1 MRHRRHHLTIAA
13 AKSHATLLK
22 SRVISPTP
30 WNQLLTAYS
39 LSHHGLAAARRVFDE
54 IPRPD
59 VVSWNSFLTAHVSA
73 GAHHEAWC
81 LLRSMHEQGFAANTF
96 ALGSALRSAAA
107 SRCPA
112 LGTQLQSLAFK
123 CGLAD
128 NVFPASAMLDMYA
141 KCGRIRDARRVF
153 DGMLERNTVS
163 WNALIAG
170 YVESGKVAQAVEL
183 FLYMERERFVPDE
196 ATFATLLT
204 AINGLNYILM
214 HQLHGKIMKYGS
226 ALGLTVLNAAITAY
240 SQCGALAEC
249 RRIFDGIGNIRDLI
263 SWNAMLGAY
272 TYHGMDYEAMG
283 FFVRMM
289 QQSGVQLDMYS
300 FTSIISV
307 CSEHDDQQGRVI
319 HGMVIKN
326 GLEGVT
332 PVCNALISMYTR
344 FSENCMMEDA
354 YRCFDSLLL
363 KDTVSWNSMLTGY
376 SQHSMSADALRFFTC
391 MQSANIRADEYAFSA
406 ALRSCADLAVLLLG
420 RQIHGSVIHSG
431 FASNSHVS
439 SSLIFMYSKSGILD
453 DAKKSFEEADKSSS
467 VPWNSMMFGYAQHG
481 KAQTVHSLFN
491 KMVELKVPLDHVT
504 FVGLITACSHA
515 GLVDEGSEILNAM
528 ETRYGVPLRREH
540 YACGIDLYGRAGQL
554 DKAKELIDSMPFEPD
569 AMVWMTLLGACRIH
583 GNMEL
588 ASEVASHLLVAEPRQ
603 HSTYILL
610 SSMYSG
616 FEMWSD
622 RAIVQR
628 AMKNR
633 GLSKVPGWSW
643 IEVKNE
649 VHSFNAEDR
658 SHPRMYEIYEMLGSL
673 FQVAK
678 MSSSCEHEET
688 ITHVRDTF
696 NGKKEAQAL
705 ITAIEVQ
712 WIWPNDV
719 HLGQVPRATPRFQS
733 ATLLLGT
740 AAASS
745 K

>member
-1 MRHRRHHLTIAA
+1 MRHHRRHLTIAA

-39 LSHHGLAAARRVFDE
+39 LSPLGLAAARRLFDE
-54 IPRPD
+54 IPLPD
-59 VVSWNSFLTAHVSA
+59 AVSWNSFLAAHVSA
-73 GAHHEAWC
+73 GAHHAAWI
-81 LLRSMHEQGFAANTF
+81 LLRSMHAQGLAANAF

-128 NVFPASAMLDMYA
+128 NVFPASAMLHMYA

-153 DGMLERNTVS
+153 DEMTERNTIS

-170 YVESGKVAQAVEL
+170 YVESGKVEQALEL
-183 FLYMERERFVPDE
+183 FLYMERDGFAADE
-196 ATFATLLT
+196 ATFAALLP
-204 AINGLNYILM
+204 AVDGSNHFLM
-214 HQLHGKIMKYGS
+214 PQLHGKIMKYGS
-226 ALGLTVLNAAITAY
+226 TLGLTVLNAAITAY
-240 SQCGALAEC
+240 SQCGSLEDC
-249 RRIFDGIGNIRDLI
+249 RRIFDGIGDGRDLI
-263 SWNAMLGAY
+263 SWNAMLAAY
-272 TYHGMDYEAMG
+272 TYHGMDCEAMR
-283 FFVRMM
+283 FFARMM
-289 QQSGVQLDMYS
+289 QESGVQLDMYS

-307 CSEHDDQQGRVI
+307 CSEHADQQGRVL

-326 GLEGVT
+326 GLKGVT

-344 FSENCMMEDA
+344 LSENCMMEDA
-354 YRCFDSLLL
+354 HRCFDSLLL

-376 SQHSMSADALRFFTC
+376 SQHSMSAHALRFFTC
-391 MQSANIRADEYAFSA
+391 MQSANIRTDEYAFSA

-420 RQIHGSVIHSG
+420 RQIHSSIIHSG
-431 FASNSHVS
+431 FASNSFVS

-481 KAQTVHSLFN
+481 QAQTVHSLFN
-491 KMVELKVPLDHVT
+491 EMVELKVPLDHVT

-528 ETRYGVPLRREH
+528 ETRYGVPLRMEH
-540 YACGIDLYGRAGQL
+540 YACGIDMYGRAGQL
-554 DKAKELIDSMPFEPD
+554 DKAKELIDSMPVEPD

-616 FEMWSD
+616 LEMWSD

-628 AMKNR
+628 EMKNR
-633 GLSKVPGWSW
+633 GLIKVPGWSW

-658 SHPRMYEIYEMLGSL
+658 SHLRMHEIYEMLSLL

-678 MSSSCEHEET
+678 ISSSCE
-688 ITHVRDTF
+688 DD
-696 NGKKEAQAL
+696 EA
-705 ITAIEVQ
+705 I
-712 WIWPNDV
+712 
-719 HLGQVPRATPRFQS
+719 
-733 ATLLLGT
+733 
-740 AAASS
+740 
-745 K
+745 

>member
-1 MRHRRHHLTIAA
+1 M
-13 AKSHATLLK
+13 
-22 SRVISPTP
+22 
-30 WNQLLTAYS
+30 
-39 LSHHGLAAARRVFDE
+39 
-54 IPRPD
+54 
-59 VVSWNSFLTAHVSA
+59 
-73 GAHHEAWC
+73 
-81 LLRSMHEQGFAANTF
+81 
-96 ALGSALRSAAA
+96 
-107 SRCPA
+107 
-112 LGTQLQSLAFK
+112 
-123 CGLAD
+123 
-128 NVFPASAMLDMYA
+128 
-141 KCGRIRDARRVF
+141 F
-153 DGMLERNTVS
+153 DGMPERNTVS

-170 YVESGKVAQAVEL
+170 YVESGNVARALEL
-183 FLYMERERFVPDE
+183 FLSMERQGFAPDE
-196 ATFATLLT
+196 ATFAALL
-204 AINGLNYILM
+204 AAVDCSDYFLM
-214 HQLHGKIMKYGS
+214 RQLHGKTMKYGS
-226 ALGLTVLNAAITAY
+226 TLGLTVSNAAITAY

-249 RRIFDGIGNIRDLI
+249 RRIFDGIGNSRDLI

-272 TYHGMDYEAMG
+272 THRGMDYEAMG

-289 QQSGVQLDMYS
+289 QESELQLDMYS

-307 CSEHDDQQGRVI
+307 CPEHDDRLGRVI
-319 HGMVIKN
+319 HGMVIKH

-354 YRCFDSLLL
+354 HRCFDSLVL

-391 MQSANIRADEYAFSA
+391 MQSANIRTDEYAFSA
-406 ALRSCADLAVLLLG
+406 ALRSCADLAALVLG

-431 FASNSHVS
+431 FASNSYVS

-467 VPWNSMMFGYAQHG
+467 VPWNSMLFGYAQHG
-481 KAQTVHSLFN
+481 QAQTVHSLFN
-491 KMVELKVPLDHVT
+491 EMVGLKVPLDHVT
-504 FVGLITACSHA
+504 FVALITSCSHA
-515 GLVDEGSEILNAM
+515 GLVEEGSGILNAM
-528 ETRYGVPLRREH
+528 ETRYGVPLRMEH
-540 YACGIDLYGRAGQL
+540 YACGIDLYGRAGQI

-616 FEMWSD
+616 LEMWSD

-658 SHPRMYEIYEMLGSL
+658 SHRRMYEIYEMLSLL

-678 MSSSCEHEET
+678 MSSSYEDEET
-688 ITHVRDTF
+688 ITS
-696 NGKKEAQAL
+696 
-705 ITAIEVQ
+705 I
-712 WIWPNDV
+712 
-719 HLGQVPRATPRFQS
+719 
-733 ATLLLGT
+733 
-740 AAASS
+740 SS
-745 K
+745 DP